1 MDNHFLT
8 LTEPLQRALDDA
20 GFVEPTPIQAQ
31 AIPVAIAG
39 NDILASAQTGSG
51 KTAAFTL
58 PILHRLSQERGR
70 ARPGSPRALILAPTR
85 ELAHQIGEV
94 FRELGHH
101 LPLRRLVIFG
111 GVGKQPQVKN
121 LRRGVD
127 ILVAT
132 PGRLLD
138 LMNTGDV
145 TLRDIE
151 VVVLDE
157 ADRMLDMGFI
167 PDVKRIIAA
176 LPQRRQSLFFSATLP
191 TEVTGLAQSM
201 LTDPQQ
207 IEIARTV
214 ETTPRID
221 QTLLFVDR
229 SNKRELL
236 MNLLAEGNWSR
247 TIVFTRTKYGARNLE
262 RRLSRT
268 GVSVDSLH
276 GDKSQTARRRALDG
290 FSSGR
295 IDVLVATDI
304 ASRGLDV
311 DDVTH
316 VINYE
321 LPHEPEVYVH
331 RIGRTARAGK
341 EGSAVS
347 FCDSTEI
354 KQLVDIE
361 KLLKER
367 VPVDIDHPFHCQEA
381 QRARNAVDARA
392 GGAGRNRRGGG
403 GGPGRPR
410 SRNNHR
416 GRNQRTKPRV

>member
-8 LTEPLQRALDDA
+8 LMEPLQRALKDS
-20 GFVEPTPIQAQ
+20 GFTEPTPIQAE
-31 AIPVAIAG
+31 AIPTALAG
-39 NDILASAQTGSG
+39 HDILGCAQTGSG
-51 KTAAFTL
+51 KTAAFSL
-58 PILHRLSQERGR
+58 PILHRLAEERRR
-70 ARPGSPRALILAPTR
+70 ARPGSPRALVLAPTR

-94 FRELGHH
+94 FGELGRH
-101 LPLRRLVIFG
+101 LRLRRLVVFG
-111 GVGKQPQVKN
+111 GVGKHPQIKS
-121 LRRGVD
+121 LGRGVD
-127 ILVAT
+127 ILIAT

-151 VVVLDE
+151 IVVLDE
-157 ADRMLDMGFI
+157 ADRMLDMGFL

-191 TEVTGLAQSM
+191 TEVAGLAANM
-201 LTDPQQ
+201 LVDPTR
-207 IEIARTV
+207 IEIERTI

-262 RRLSRT
+262 KRLARN
-268 GVSVDSLH
+268 GLSVDSLH
-276 GDKSQTARRRALDG
+276 GDKSQTARRKALDG

-347 FCDSTEI
+347 FCDTTEI

-361 KLLKER
+361 KLLKAR
-367 VPVDIDHPFHCQEA
+367 VPVDIDHPFHCQDA
-381 QRARNAVDARA
+381 QQARNVVDSRA
-392 GGAGRNRRGGG
+392 GGRNRRGGG
-403 GGPGRPR
+403 GAPRP
-410 SRNNHR
+410 R
-416 GRNQRTKPRV
+416 GRNTRRGRNSRTAPRA